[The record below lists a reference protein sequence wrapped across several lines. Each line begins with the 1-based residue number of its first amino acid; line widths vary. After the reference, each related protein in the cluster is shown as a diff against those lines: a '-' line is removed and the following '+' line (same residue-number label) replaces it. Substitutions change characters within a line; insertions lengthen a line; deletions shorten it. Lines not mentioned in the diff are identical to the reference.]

1 MKKENNSTDV
11 TTNLNNLA
19 KNLDLGNGEETT
31 LLEIE
36 NTDDPNIKKLHLK
49 KGSWESNNPWLA
61 VDKNDEK
68 KIYAFV
74 PVDILSKALN
84 TSREV
89 QQENFNLKLEKT
101 IWQNIPIDFE
111 DVRIVAMDEIKKLA
125 AKQKDKTVVSVNL
138 EQLIQKIKSEHP
150 NLFLN
155 IKELYPQLNN

>member
-1 MKKENNSTDV
+1 MKKENNSTDI
-11 TTNLNNLA
+11 TTNLDNLA

-68 KIYAFV
+68 KVYAFV
-74 PVDILSKALN
+74 PVDILSKVLN
-84 TSREV
+84 SSREI